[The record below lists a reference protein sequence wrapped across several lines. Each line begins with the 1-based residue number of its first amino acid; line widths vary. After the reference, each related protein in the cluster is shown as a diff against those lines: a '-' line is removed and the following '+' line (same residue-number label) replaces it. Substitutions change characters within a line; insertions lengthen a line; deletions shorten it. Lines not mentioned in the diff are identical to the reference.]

1 MNILHTTVLVNHP
14 GTHVCEKRC
23 PRQGTLCSESQQSLT
38 RILSVVTT
46 SPGRAVSPGEG
57 TEVDGNNTAG
67 VGRAGHWLLPVAH
80 SRQTDRRQIV
90 SASQHGLGK
99 LSLFTVTPPGNT
111 AFLAFESVFSEAL
124 LLLPVP
130 SVAISPAQ
138 LVLSGELLCPLP
150 AG

>member
-1 MNILHTTVLVNHP
+1 MLVNHP

-46 SPGRAVSPGEG
+46 KPGRAVSPGEG
-57 TEVDGNNTAG
+57 TQVDGNNTAG

-99 LSLFTVTPPGNT
+99 LSLFTVLLSLPGNT
-111 AFLAFESVFSEAL
+111 TFLAFESVFSELL
-124 LLLPVP
+124 LLLPEP
-130 SVAISPAQ
+130 SVAIPPAQ
-138 LVLSGELLCPLP
+138 LVLSGELVSPLP